1 MTLTMKKLIFS
12 LLLLSLCSMLSA
24 VEPDAFAE
32 ENSEIQL
39 NDDTK
44 KGLIRDWNFAPLQLG
59 VGLDSCTNLV
69 DENSN
74 TIFTFGLLYMKQ
86 KSAVFSFSACSQL
99 RQNYGLQ
106 LGLLEILAKKNHGI
120 MAALVNGSFDG
131 YGIKFGLIN
140 FKGKFDQGQLL
151 GVDFADLF
159 YVGLIHLDCP
169 VSIGLAN
176 LADNTAYCQI
186 GALNGGSKG
195 VQIGL
200 GNIDGDWQFGLFN
213 YCDQESSSWKEP
225 SEIGTFQFGLLNY
238 NNKSYLPWLPLI
250 NFDMGR

>member
-1 MTLTMKKLIFS
+1 MKKLIFS
-12 LLLLSLCSMLSA
+12 LLLFSIYSILCA
-24 VEPDAFAE
+24 VEPEAFAK
-32 ENSEIQL
+32 ENGEIQL

-86 KSAVFSFSACSQL
+86 KSAVLSFSSCSQL
-99 RQNYGLQ
+99 RENYGLQ
-106 LGLLEILAKKNHGI
+106 LGLLEILAKENYGV
-120 MAALVNGSFDG
+120 MTALVNGSHYG
-131 YGIKFGLIN
+131 YGLKLGLIN
-140 FKGKFDQGQLL
+140 FKSKFEHIQVM

-159 YVGLIHLDCP
+159 YVGLIHLNCP

-186 GALNGGSKG
+186 GALNDGSKG

-213 YCDQESSSWKEP
+213 YCDKTSYSWEEP
-225 SEIGTFQFGLLNY
+225 PKTGTFQFGLLNY

>member
-1 MTLTMKKLIFS
+1 MKKLIFS
-12 LLLLSLCSMLSA
+12 LLFALCSMLSA
-24 VEPDAFAE
+24 VEPNAFAE
-32 ENSEIQL
+32 ENGEIQL

-59 VGLDSCTNLV
+59 VGLDSYTNLV

-86 KSAVFSFSACSQL
+86 KSAVISFSACSQL

-106 LGLLEILAKKNHGI
+106 LGLYGTFAKENHGI
-120 MAALVNGSFDG
+120 MTALVNGSRYG
-131 YGIKFGLIN
+131 YGLKLGLIN
-140 FKGKFDQGQLL
+140 FNVKFDQGQLL

-176 LADNTAYCQI
+176 LADTAYCQI
-186 GALNGGSKG
+186 GALNSGSKG

-213 YCDQESSSWKEP
+213 YCDKTSYSCKEP
-225 SEIGTFQFGLLNY
+225 PKTGTFQFGLLNY